1 MNQLFCIVSFSLL
14 SFSPLATLIADDHG
28 GIHIHLK
35 CGEDVEDDTYE
46 GMVPNVCLELK
57 PWYQGQH
64 YDYYENIESQ
74 ADRLQ
79 EDTAWPGQR
88 EEFSDILLR

>member
-1 MNQLFCIVSFSLL
+1 MR
-14 SFSPLATLIADDHG
+14 G
-28 GIHIHLK
+28 RR
-35 CGEDVEDDTYE
+35 
-46 GMVPNVCLELK
+46 
-57 PWYQGQH
+57 WYHGQH
-64 YDYYENIESQ
+64 YDHYENIEDQ